1 MSELNY
7 LEKRFIKDETFV
19 SRKIGDTFIVVPIK
33 RKASEIESIYKLD
46 EVSSRI
52 WELVDGEKR
61 VEEIRDT
68 IVDEFEVGQEEA
80 GTDLVELLQ
89 QLESIGAVKE
99 I

>member
-7 LEKRFIKDETFV
+7 LGKRFIKDETFV
-19 SRKIGDTFIVVPIK
+19 SRKIGNTFIVVPIK
-33 RKASEIESIYKLD
+33 RKASEIESIYKFD

-61 VEEIRDT
+61 VEQIRDT

-80 GTDLVELLQ
+80 GKDLVGFLQ